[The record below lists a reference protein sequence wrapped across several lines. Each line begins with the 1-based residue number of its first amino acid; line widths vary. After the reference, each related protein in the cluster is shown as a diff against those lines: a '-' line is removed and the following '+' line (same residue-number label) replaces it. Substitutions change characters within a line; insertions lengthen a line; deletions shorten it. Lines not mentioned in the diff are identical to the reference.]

1 MEELIAGPSEAGI
14 AESRSAVTQA
24 QIQLTAA
31 TTLADELLEAL
42 TEAFDSYCDRYSG
55 LSASDAVI
63 GDTCAAELLLSDAQV
78 DAIRDSLEDR
88 SSTYETFGTSLIDAN
103 IAFVASDADRESAI
117 SGLETAEESLADLLQ
132 SIMEDD
138 LYQAEQ
144 AVDAARAS
152 HIAAVAKLEDLRA
165 IPGEEDVYQAEQAVE
180 AARAS
185 HTAAVAKLEDLRSAT
200 DEGTSSRLVPRLR
213 VPRRDWPAPR
223 PSTTSWCRGLP
234 RTKSSSRSRNC
245 AWSNFQLR
253 TPLTSGL

>member
-1 MEELIAGPSEAGI
+1 MDELIAGPSEAGI

-55 LSASDAVI
+55 LSASDAVTE
-63 GDTCAAELLLSDAQV
+63 DTCAAGLPLSDAQV
-78 DAIRDSLEDR
+78 DAIRDSFEDR

-132 SIMEDD
+132 SITEDD

-180 AARAS
+180 AAKASHTAAAARLQDLRTAAREEDVYQAEQAVEAAKASHTSAAARLQDLRTVAREEDVYQAEQAVEAARAS
-185 HTAAVAKLEDLRSAT
+185 HTAAVA
-200 DEGTSSRLVPRLR
+200 
-213 VPRRDWPAPR
+213 
-223 PSTTSWCRGLP
+223 
-234 RTKSSSRSRNC
+234 
-245 AWSNFQLR
+245 
-253 TPLTSGL
+253 

>member
-1 MEELIAGPSEAGI
+1 MIAGPSEAGV

-42 TEAFDSYCDRYSG
+42 TEAFDSYCDRYSDLG
-55 LSASDAVI
+55 ASDAMI
-63 GDTCAAELLLSDAQV
+63 GDTCAAELPLSDAQV
-78 DAIRDSLEDR
+78 DAIRDSFEDR

-117 SGLETAEESLADLLQ
+117 SGLETAEEILADLLQ
-132 SIMEDD
+132 SITEDD

-152 HIAAVAKLEDLRA
+152 HTAAVAKLEDLRA

-180 AARAS
+180 AAAKAS
-185 HTAAVAKLEDLRSAT
+185 HTSAVARLQDLRTAAREE
-200 DEGTSSRLVPRLR
+200 DVYQAEQAVE
-213 VPRRDWPAPR
+213 A
-223 PSTTSWCRGLP
+223 
-234 RTKSSSRSRNC
+234 
-245 AWSNFQLR
+245 A
-253 TPLTSGL
+253 